1 MSTSTGVEVEELES
15 SPPLEEVSPPGVE
28 EVVSLPGV
36 EDVVSPPGVEELESP
51 LGVVLVSLPG
61 SLGEDGTDESSTP
74 QPANNIVKAN
84 GIKILVFF
92 I

>member
-1 MSTSTGVEVEELES
+1 MLTSTGVGVEEEEES
-15 SPPLEEVSPPGVE
+15 SPPLEEVSLPGVE

-36 EDVVSPPGVEELESP
+36 VEELESP
-51 LGVVLVSLPG
+51 LGVTELVSLPG
-61 SLGEDGTDESSTP
+61 SLGEDGADESSTP

>member
-1 MSTSTGVEVEELES
+1 MEELES
-15 SPPLEEVSPPGVE
+15 SPPLEEESPPGVE
-28 EVVSLPGV
+28 E
-36 EDVVSPPGVEELESP
+36 VVSPPGVEELESP

-61 SLGEDGTDESSTP
+61 SLGEDGADESSTP

>member
-1 MSTSTGVEVEELES
+1 MLTSTGVGVEEEEEEES

-28 EVVSLPGV
+28 EVVSLPGT
-36 EDVVSPPGVEELESP
+36 EELESP
-51 LGVVLVSLPG
+51 LGVTELVSLPG
-61 SLGEDGTDESSTP
+61 SLGEDGADESSTP